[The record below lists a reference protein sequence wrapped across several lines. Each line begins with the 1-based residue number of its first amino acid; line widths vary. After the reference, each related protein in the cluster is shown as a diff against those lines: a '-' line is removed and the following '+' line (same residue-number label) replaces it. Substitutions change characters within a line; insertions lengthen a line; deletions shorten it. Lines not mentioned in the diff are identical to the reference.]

1 MFVSPTRTVVIM
13 AASLAATALP
23 ARADPRAVLVT
34 CQAMVDRAAQP
45 AQAAAAPGVRPDD
58 AELQRCRQVIR
69 DWTLRESRMSVDE
82 HGRPLR

>member
-1 MFVSPTRTVVIM
+1 MSVSPTRTVVIV
-13 AASLAATALP
+13 AASLAAMVLP
-23 ARADPRAVLVT
+23 VRADPRAVLVT
-34 CQAMVDRAAQP
+34 CQAMIDRAAQSAP
-45 AQAAAAPGVRPDD
+45 NAGAASKQDD

>member
-1 MFVSPTRTVVIM
+1 VSVYSRSIVLVVVAW
-13 AASLAATALP
+13 AAQSVP
-23 ARADPRAVLVT
+23 ARADPREVLET
-34 CQAMVDRAAQP
+34 CQTVVDRAAQP
-45 AQAAAAPGVRPDD
+45 AQTAGAPVERPDE